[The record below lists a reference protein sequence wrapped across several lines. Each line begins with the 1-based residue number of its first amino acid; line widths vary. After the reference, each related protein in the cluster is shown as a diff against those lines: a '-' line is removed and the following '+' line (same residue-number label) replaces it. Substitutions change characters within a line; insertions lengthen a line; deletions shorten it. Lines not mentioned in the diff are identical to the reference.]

1 MMILI
6 NTNAPTMLGGSER
19 SREENAHDSGKGNKM
34 FTEGSTIVGDVTKS
48 PVDLLDAGD
57 GVDGTEE
64 IITTSGILNVCV
76 DEERVRLRV
85 DVFHHDLETVEAT
98 SLGGLDFVREAFDE
112 VLVNYAVR
120 CCEESENVGD
130 EVSLVGVEAVVPIVQ
145 VL

>member
-98 SLGGLDFVREAFDE
+98 SLGGLNFVREAFDE
-112 VLVNYAVR
+112 VLVNDAAKKAKTWEMK
-120 CCEESENVGD
+120 CC
-130 EVSLVGVEAVVPIVQ
+130 SLA
-145 VL
+145 LR